1 MALDETQQQ
10 APAQGQQQQNQRLS
24 DEEEQDLSI
33 MVNLALELIDDGG
46 IDVIEKA
53 VAESSDPGQV
63 IGQFLMQMV
72 SQISEQLPEDVTVSP
87 KIFFAHGGWVEQVSD
102 YLQEQYGVD
111 KEIMDKAEM
120 FIGTAAQQMQEGEAA
135 KMQQAQAPA
144 APAAPALPARGA
156 V

>member
-10 APAQGQQQQNQRLS
+10 APEQGQQPQNQRLS

-33 MVNLALELIDDGG
+33 MVNLSKEFIDDGG
-46 IDVIEKA
+46 VDVIDQA
-53 VAESSDPGQV
+53 VEQSSDPGTV
-63 IGQFLMQMV
+63 IGQFLMQLA
-72 SQISEQLPEDVTVSP
+72 SQISEQLPEDVEISP
-87 KIFFAHGGWVEQVSD
+87 KIFFARGGWIEQISD
-102 YLQEQYGVD
+102 YLQEQYGVS

-120 FIGTAAQQMQEGEAA
+120 FIGTAAQQMQQGEAA